1 MEKMTLLEK
10 LKTLNQ
16 WQLQQQLHF
25 AKLQSDVELTSKSH
39 SSPKLRQSKKNW
51 FP

>member
-25 AKLQSDVELTSKSH
+25 AKLQSDIELTSKNH
-39 SSPKLRQSKKNW
+39 TIPQPRQSKNNH
-51 FP
+51 

>member
-25 AKLQSDVELTSKSH
+25 AKLQSDVELTSKNH
-39 SSPKLRQSKKNW
+39 SLPQQNQS
-51 FP
+51 